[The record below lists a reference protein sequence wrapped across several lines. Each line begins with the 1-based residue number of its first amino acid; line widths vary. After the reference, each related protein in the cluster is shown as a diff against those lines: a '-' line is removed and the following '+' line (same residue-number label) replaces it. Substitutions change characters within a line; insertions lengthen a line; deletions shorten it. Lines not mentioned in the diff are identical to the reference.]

1 MAVPTNVVQTFT
13 QKGLREDLT
22 DMIYD
27 ISPTETPFST
37 NIGTAKSANT
47 LSQWEIDI
55 LNAVNLSNAQL
66 QGDDV
71 TIDPGDTPSLR
82 GDYQQ
87 ILRKSVAVSNTAEAV
102 VFAGRKS
109 EFARLLAKR
118 SKEIKRDLEGIFLA
132 NQAAVAPA
140 AATAGLLA
148 GMGAW
153 VYSNTDIGA
162 AGANP
167 PVPTLVPT
175 TARTDGTQRAFSEVI
190 LKNVMQKCY
199 TNGAS
204 PKMIML
210 GAANK
215 QLTSTFTG
223 VATKTFQTTA
233 VEATAIIGAVDTYV
247 SDFGILALMPNRFQR
262 TRDAW
267 FVDPEYAAKMFL
279 RPFRMI
285 DLAITGDSMKKVL
298 IGEVTLQVKNEIAF
312 GLAADL
318 S

>member
-1 MAVPTNVVQTFT
+1 
-13 QKGLREDLT
+13 
-22 DMIYD
+22 
-27 ISPTETPFST
+27 
-37 NIGTAKSANT
+37 
-47 LSQWEIDI
+47 
-55 LNAVNLSNAQL
+55 
-66 QGDDV
+66 
-71 TIDPGDTPSLR
+71 
-82 GDYQQ
+82 
-87 ILRKSVAVSNTAEAV
+87 
-102 VFAGRKS
+102 
-109 EFARLLAKR
+109 
-118 SKEIKRDLEGIFLA
+118 
-132 NQAAVAPA
+132 
-140 AATAGLLA
+140 
-148 GMGAW
+148 
-153 VYSNTDIGA
+153 
-162 AGANP
+162 
-167 PVPTLVPT
+167 
-175 TARTDGTQRAFSEVI
+175 
-190 LKNVMQKCY
+190 MQKCY